1 MTGGVLKKNV
11 WVICFAL
18 SLLACAAET
27 RRPVVFVSIGPQLE
41 SVRRIGGEAVDAH
54 AMLPG
59 GLSPETYSPGVRQMA
74 ALARADAYVTI
85 GVPFEKMVVA
95 KIHASFPKLKIVDG
109 RAGMAFRRMEG
120 GHHHHHHH
128 DHHDDDDDHD
138 GEAGED
144 DPHVWLSIENM
155 KCHARTVAIVLAEVL
170 PESEHAA
177 IDARAAEYLRELD
190 ALSAE
195 LKAKLSPLKGAEAVV
210 YHPAFGY
217 FLDDHGIRQKAVELE
232 GKEPGARYLG
242 SVIREARHDGIR
254 AIFVQPQFNAKA
266 AEVLS
271 HEIGGKVLPFDPLP
285 NDYSDGLRRLAEA
298 LLEAESCRKIK
309 NEFMD
314 G

>member
-1 MTGGVLKKNV
+1 MTGGVLEKNV
-11 WVICFAL
+11 WIICLAL

-41 SVRRIGGEAVDAH
+41 SVRRIGGGAVDAH
-54 AMLPG
+54 AMLPA

-95 KIHASFPKLKIVDG
+95 KIHANFPNLKIIDG
-109 RAGMAFRRMEG
+109 KTGMALRRMEG
-120 GHHHHHHH
+120 GHHHHHGGHH
-128 DHHDDDDDHD
+128 GDDDDHD
-138 GEAGED
+138 HDHDHDED

-155 KCHARTVAIVLAEVL
+155 KCHARTVAAVLAEVL

-195 LKAKLSPLKGAEAVV
+195 LKAKLSPLKGTEAVV

-254 AIFVQPQFNAKA
+254 AIFVQPQFNVKA

-271 HEIGGKVLPFDPLP
+271 HEIDGKVLPFDPLP
-285 NDYSDGLRRLAEA
+285 NDYSDGLRRLADA
-298 LLEAESCRKIK
+298 LLEAESCRKK
-309 NEFMD
+309 
-314 G
+314 

>member
-1 MTGGVLKKNV
+1 MTGGVLEKNV
-11 WVICFAL
+11 WIICLAL

-41 SVRRIGGEAVDAH
+41 SVRRIGGGAVDAH
-54 AMLPG
+54 AMLPA

-95 KIHASFPKLKIVDG
+95 KIHANFPNLKIIDG
-109 RAGMAFRRMEG
+109 KTGMALRRMEG
-120 GHHHHHHH
+120 GHHHHHGGHH
-128 DHHDDDDDHD
+128 GDDDDDDHVHD
-138 GEAGED
+138 HDED

-155 KCHARTVAIVLAEVL
+155 KCHARTVAAVLAEVL

-177 IDARAAEYLRELD
+177 IDARAVEYLRELD

-195 LKAKLSPLKGAEAVV
+195 LKAKLSPLKGTEAVV

-242 SVIREARHDGIR
+242 SVIRKARHDGIR
-254 AIFVQPQFNAKA
+254 AIFVQPQFNVKA

-271 HEIGGKVLPFDPLP
+271 HEIDGKVLPFDPLP
-285 NDYSDGLRRLAEA
+285 NDYSDGLRRLADA
-298 LLEAESCRKIK
+298 LLEAESCRKK
-309 NEFMD
+309 
-314 G
+314 

>member
-1 MTGGVLKKNV
+1 MPARFVILLWCVSLCLPSGG
-11 WVICFAL
+11 
-18 SLLACAAET
+18 AAADGG
-27 RRPVVFVSIGPQLE
+27 RPVVFVSIGPQLE
-41 SVRRIGGEAVDAH
+41 SVRRIGGGVVDAH
-54 AMLPG
+54 AMLPA

-95 KIHASFPKLKIVDG
+95 KIHANFPNLKIIDG
-109 RAGMAFRRMEG
+109 KTGMAFRRMEG
-120 GHHHHHHH
+120 GHHHHGG
-128 DHHDDDDDHD
+128 HHDDDDDDHVHD
-138 GEAGED
+138 HNHDED
-144 DPHVWLSIENM
+144 DPHVWLSIGNM
-155 KCHARTVAIVLAEVL
+155 KCHARTVAAVLAAVL

-195 LKAKLSPLKGAEAVV
+195 LKAKLLPLKGTEAVV

-242 SVIREARHDGIR
+242 AVIREARRGGIR

-266 AEVLS
+266 AEVIS
-271 HEIGGKVLPFDPLP
+271 REIGGKVLPFDPLP
-285 NDYSDGLRRLAEA
+285 NDYSDGLRRLADA
-298 LLEAESCRKIK
+298 LLEAHGCSRQAK
-309 NEFMD
+309 
-314 G
+314 

>member
-1 MTGGVLKKNV
+1 MTGGFLGKNV
-11 WVICFAL
+11 WIICLAL
-18 SLLACAAET
+18 CLLACAAET

-41 SVRRIGGEAVDAH
+41 SVRRIGGGNVDAH
-54 AMLPG
+54 AMLPA

-95 KIHASFPKLKIVDG
+95 KIHANFPKLKIVDG
-109 RAGMAFRRMEG
+109 RTGMTFRRMEG
-120 GHHHHHHH
+120 GAHHHGEHH
-128 DHHDDDDDHD
+128 DHDDDDHD
-138 GEAGED
+138 HEMGED
-144 DPHVWLSIENM
+144 DPHVWLSIDNM
-155 KCHARTVAIVLAEVL
+155 KCHARMVAAVLAEVL

-195 LKAKLSPLKGAEAVV
+195 LKAKLSPLKGTEAVV

-254 AIFVQPQFNAKA
+254 AIFVQPQFNVKA

-271 HEIGGKVLPFDPLP
+271 HEIDGKVLPFDPLP
-285 NDYSDGLRRLAEA
+285 NDYSDGLRRLADA
-298 LLEAESCRKIK
+298 LLEAESCRKK
-309 NEFMD
+309 
-314 G
+314 

>member
-1 MTGGVLKKNV
+1 MTGGVLEKNV
-11 WVICFAL
+11 WIICLAL

-41 SVRRIGGEAVDAH
+41 SVRRIGGGVVDAH
-54 AMLPG
+54 AMLPA

-95 KIHASFPKLKIVDG
+95 KIHANFPNLKIIDG
-109 RAGMAFRRMEG
+109 KTGMALRRMEG
-120 GHHHHHHH
+120 GHHHHGG
-128 DHHDDDDDHD
+128 HHDDDDDDDHVHD
-138 GEAGED
+138 HDHDHDHDED

-155 KCHARTVAIVLAEVL
+155 KCHARTVAAVLAEVL
-170 PESEHAA
+170 PEAEHAA

-195 LKAKLSPLKGAEAVV
+195 LKAKLSPLKGTEAVV

-254 AIFVQPQFNAKA
+254 AIFVQPQFNVKA

-271 HEIGGKVLPFDPLP
+271 HEIDGKVLPFDPLP
-285 NDYSDGLRRLAEA
+285 NDYSDGLRRLADA
-298 LLEAESCRKIK
+298 LLEAESCRKK
-309 NEFMD
+309 
-314 G
+314 

>member
-1 MTGGVLKKNV
+1 MTGGVLEKNV
-11 WVICFAL
+11 WIICLAL

-41 SVRRIGGEAVDAH
+41 SVRRIGGGAVDAH
-54 AMLPG
+54 AMLPA

-95 KIHASFPKLKIVDG
+95 KIHANFPNLKIIDG
-109 RAGMAFRRMEG
+109 KTGMAFRRMEG
-120 GHHHHHHH
+120 GHHHHGG
-128 DHHDDDDDHD
+128 HHDDDHDHD
-138 GEAGED
+138 HDHDHDED

-155 KCHARTVAIVLAEVL
+155 KCHARTVAAVLAEVL

-195 LKAKLSPLKGAEAVV
+195 LKAKLSPLKGTEAVV

-254 AIFVQPQFNAKA
+254 AIFVQPQFNVKA

-271 HEIGGKVLPFDPLP
+271 HEIDGKVLPFDPLP
-285 NDYSDGLRRLAEA
+285 NDYSDGLRRLADA
-298 LLEAESCRKIK
+298 LLEAESCRKQ
-309 NEFMD
+309 
-314 G
+314 

>member
-1 MTGGVLKKNV
+1 MTGGVLEKNV
-11 WVICFAL
+11 WIICLTL
-18 SLLACAAET
+18 SLLTCAAET

-41 SVRRIGGEAVDAH
+41 SVRRIGGGAVDAH
-54 AMLPG
+54 AMLPA

-95 KIHASFPKLKIVDG
+95 KIHANFPKLKIVDG
-109 RAGMAFRRMEG
+109 RTGMTFRRMEG
-120 GHHHHHHH
+120 GTHHHGEHH
-128 DHHDDDDDHD
+128 DHDDDDH
-138 GEAGED
+138 GHEMGED
-144 DPHVWLSIENM
+144 DPHVWLSIDNM
-155 KCHARTVAIVLAEVL
+155 KCHARTVAAVLAEVL

-195 LKAKLSPLKGAEAVV
+195 LKAKLSPLKGTEAVV

-271 HEIGGKVLPFDPLP
+271 HEIDGKVLPFDPLP
-285 NDYSDGLRRLAEA
+285 NDYSDGLRRLADA
-298 LLEAESCRKIK
+298 LLEAESCRKK
-309 NEFMD
+309 
-314 G
+314 

>member
-1 MTGGVLKKNV
+1 MTGRLSGKVISFMAVLF
-11 WVICFAL
+11 C
-18 SLLACAAET
+18 LLLNAAENK
-27 RRPVVFVSIGPQLE
+27 RPVIFVSIGPQIE
-41 SVRRIGGEAVDAH
+41 SVRRIGGGRVDAH
-54 AMLPG
+54 AMLPA
-59 GLSPETYSPGVRQMA
+59 GLNPETFSPDARGMS

-95 KIHASFPKLKIVDG
+95 KIHANFPKLKIVDG
-109 RAGMAFRRMEG
+109 RTGMTFRRMEG
-120 GHHHHHHH
+120 GAHHHGEHH
-128 DHHDDDDDHD
+128 DHDDDDH
-138 GEAGED
+138 GHEMGED
-144 DPHVWLSIENM
+144 DPHVWLSIDNM
-155 KCHARTVAIVLAEVL
+155 KCHARTVATVLAEVL

-195 LKAKLSPLKGAEAVV
+195 LKAKLSPLKGTEAVV

-242 SVIREARHDGIR
+242 TVIREAKHDGIR
-254 AIFVQPQFNAKA
+254 VIFVQPQFNAKA

-285 NDYSDGLRRLAEA
+285 NDYSDGLRRLADA
-298 LLEAESCRKIK
+298 LLEAESCRKK
-309 NEFMD
+309 
-314 G
+314 

>member
-1 MTGGVLKKNV
+1 MTGGVLEKNV
-11 WVICFAL
+11 WIICLAL

-41 SVRRIGGEAVDAH
+41 SVRRIGGGAVEAH
-54 AMLPG
+54 AMLPA

-95 KIHASFPKLKIVDG
+95 KIHANFPNLKIIDG
-109 RAGMAFRRMEG
+109 KTGMALRRMEG
-120 GHHHHHHH
+120 GHHHHHGG
-128 DHHDDDDDHD
+128 HHDDDDDHD
-138 GEAGED
+138 HDHDED

-155 KCHARTVAIVLAEVL
+155 KCHARTVAAVLAEVL

-190 ALSAE
+190 ALLAE
-195 LKAKLSPLKGAEAVV
+195 LKAKLSPLKGTEAVV

-242 SVIREARHDGIR
+242 PVIREARHDGIR
-254 AIFVQPQFNAKA
+254 AIFVQPQFNVKA

-271 HEIGGKVLPFDPLP
+271 HEIDGKVLPFDPLP
-285 NDYSDGLRRLAEA
+285 NDYSDGLRRLADA
-298 LLEAESCRKIK
+298 LLEAESCRKK
-309 NEFMD
+309 
-314 G
+314 

>member
-1 MTGGVLKKNV
+1 LKKNV
-11 WVICFAL
+11 WIIYLAL
-18 SLLACAAET
+18 SLLVRAAET

-41 SVRRIGGEAVDAH
+41 SVHRIGGGAVDAQ
-54 AMLPG
+54 AMLPAG
-59 GLSPETYSPGVRQMA
+59 VSPETYSPSARTMA
-74 ALARADAYVTI
+74 ALARSDAYVTI

-95 KIHASFPKLKIVDG
+95 KIHTIFPNLKIIDG
-109 RAGMAFRRMEG
+109 KAGMAFRRMEG
-120 GHHHHHHH
+120 GHHHGG
-128 DHHDDDDDHD
+128 HHDDDDDHVHD
-138 GEAGED
+138 HDED

-155 KCHARTVAIVLAEVL
+155 KCHARTVAAVLAEVL

-177 IDARAAEYLRELD
+177 IDARTVEYLRELD

-195 LKAKLSPLKGAEAVV
+195 LKAKLSPLKGTEAVV

-271 HEIGGKVLPFDPLP
+271 HEIDGKVLPFDPLP
-285 NDYSDGLRRLAEA
+285 NDYSDGVRRLADA
-298 LLEAESCRKIK
+298 LLEAESCRKK
-309 NEFMD
+309 
-314 G
+314 